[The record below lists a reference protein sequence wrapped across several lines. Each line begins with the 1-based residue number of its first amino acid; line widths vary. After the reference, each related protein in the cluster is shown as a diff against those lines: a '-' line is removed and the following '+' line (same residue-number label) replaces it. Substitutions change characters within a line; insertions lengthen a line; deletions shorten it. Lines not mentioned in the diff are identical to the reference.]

1 VNRGESGVNRPTGG
15 SGTLNAEM
23 PIGVSG
29 QQDQTPDVVR
39 EHLERVLESPQF
51 CNSWRRA
58 RFLRAVVERSLEGR
72 AEDLKESVVGVM
84 VFDRPPDYDPKI
96 DSIVR
101 VQARQLRGKL
111 REYYAGAGSGERI
124 RIELPKGSYAPVI
137 RTLGQTETSRLVAID
152 SAPAR
157 PAAHLAVLPFVSVGP
172 DPDNEYF
179 CDGITEEI
187 LTALARVRG
196 LRLIARSSVFQFK
209 GQHGDVRRIAR
220 QLNVECV
227 LEGSVRR
234 SGDRLRITAQLIQGT
249 DGTHLWGET
258 FDACIA
264 DPRQV
269 FAIQE
274 AIALEIIS
282 HLRKLVRG
290 ASSALAISRGQTSNM
305 EAYQDYLQ
313 ARKLMRELHT
323 PAVGKAIPMLEA
335 AITKDETFAAA
346 HAALAGCYGQLA
358 VYGAVPPGEALA
370 RIRESAGKALD
381 LEPKLTD
388 GHTTLGFAAALDLNL
403 DLACGHFERAL
414 ALDPQNPFALQTRAM
429 WYLGPTGQ
437 TREVT
442 GVLEALLQLD
452 PLSLDLRHSY
462 IAILYFDRRFSEVVE
477 QATALL
483 KLAPQ
488 SGVLY
493 FYRFLALERLGQWER
508 ASQDMADHVAN
519 FPYPLLDHHLASY
532 RLERAGHHEK
542 AVGIAREMEEHPAAP
557 LAATVLADL
566 WIRLGDGERA
576 IDWLEKGFAN
586 RTFRLLWLDVDSSY
600 DALRG
605 NPRFEALRARITLR
619 TPAAAI
625 SGPGAAR
632 SAGR

>member
-1 VNRGESGVNRPTGG
+1 
-15 SGTLNAEM
+15 M
-23 PIGVSG
+23 PVVVSG
-29 QQDQTPDVVR
+29 HQDQTPDLVR
-39 EHLERVLESPQF
+39 EHLQRILDSPQF
-51 CNSWRRA
+51 RNSWRRA
-58 RFLRAVVERSLEGR
+58 RFLSTVVERSLEGR
-72 AEDLKESVVGVM
+72 AQDLKESVVGVM

-111 REYYAGAGSGERI
+111 REYYAGPGKGERI
-124 RIELPKGSYAPVI
+124 RIELPSGSYAPVI
-137 RTLGQTETSRLVAID
+137 RTLAQVESARLVAID
-152 SAPAR
+152 TAAPR
-157 PAAHLAVLPFVSVGP
+157 PAAHLAVLPFESLGP

-179 CDGITEEI
+179 SEGITEEI

-234 SGDRLRITAQLIQGT
+234 SGDTLRIAAQLIQGS

-282 HLRKLVRG
+282 HLRKFVRAG
-290 ASSALAISRGQTSNM
+290 ASSALAISRGQTSSV

-335 AITKDETFAAA
+335 AIAKDETFAAA

-358 VYGAVPPGEALA
+358 VYGVVPSSQALA
-370 RIRESAGKALD
+370 RIRESAGKALE

-388 GHTTLGFAAALDLNL
+388 GHTTLGFAAAALDLNL
-403 DLACGHFERAL
+403 DLARGHFERAL
-414 ALDPQNPFALQTRAM
+414 ALDPQNPYALQTWAM
-429 WYLGPTGQ
+429 WFLGPTGQ
-437 TREVT
+437 TRQAIE
-442 GVLEALLQLD
+442 VLEALLQLD

-462 IAILYFDRRFSEVVE
+462 IAILYFDRRFSQVVE

-488 SGVLY
+488 SGVLF
-493 FYRFLALERLGQWER
+493 FYRFMALERLGQWER
-508 ASQDMADHVAN
+508 AAQDMADHVVN
-519 FPYPLLDHHLASY
+519 FPYPLLDRHLASH
-532 RLERAGHHEK
+532 RLERAGHHDE
-542 AVGIAREMEEHPAAP
+542 AVKIAREMEEHPAAP

-576 IDWLEKGFAN
+576 IDWLETGFAN
-586 RTFRLLWLDVDSSY
+586 RAFRLLWLDVDASY
-600 DALRG
+600 DTLRG

-619 TPAAAI
+619 APDQHHL
-625 SGPGAAR
+625 SR
-632 SAGR
+632 R

>member
-1 VNRGESGVNRPTGG
+1 
-15 SGTLNAEM
+15 M
-23 PIGVSG
+23 PVGVSG
-29 QQDQTPDVVR
+29 QQDQTPDLVR
-39 EHLERVLESPQF
+39 AHLERVLDSPQF
-51 CNSWRRA
+51 HNSWRRA

-111 REYYAGAGSGERI
+111 REYYAGPGSGERI

-137 RTLGQTETSRLVAID
+137 RTMGQAETTRLVAID
-152 SAPAR
+152 SVTPR
-157 PAAHLAVLPFVSVGP
+157 PAAHLAVLPFESLGP

-179 CDGITEEI
+179 SEGITDEI
-187 LTALARVRG
+187 LTALSRVPG

-209 GQHGDVRRIAR
+209 GQTGDVRRIAR
-220 QLNVECV
+220 QLNAECV

-234 SGDRLRITAQLIQGT
+234 SGDQVRIAAQLIQGA

-282 HLRKLVRG
+282 HLRRFVRAG
-290 ASSALAISRGQTSNM
+290 ASSALAISRGQTSSV

-335 AITKDETFAAA
+335 AIAKDETFAAA
-346 HAALAGCYGQLA
+346 HAALATCYGQLA
-358 VYGAVPPGEALA
+358 VYGALPSGEALA
-370 RIRESAGKALD
+370 RIRESAGKALE

-388 GHTTLGFAAALDLNL
+388 GHTALGFAAALDLNL
-403 DLACGHFERAL
+403 DLARGHFERAL
-414 ALDPQNPFALQTRAM
+414 AVDPQNPFALQTRAL
-429 WYLGPTGQ
+429 WYQGPTGQ
-437 TREVT
+437 TREAT
-442 GVLEALLQLD
+442 EVLEALLQLD
-452 PLSLDLRHSY
+452 PLSLDLRHTY
-462 IAILYFDRRFSEVVE
+462 IAILYLDRRFAQVVE
-477 QATALL
+477 QATTLL

-519 FPYPLLDHHLASY
+519 FPYPLLDRHLASY
-532 RLERAGHHEK
+532 RFERAGHHEQ
-542 AVGIAREMEEHPAAP
+542 AVEIAREMEHHPAAP

-576 IDWLEKGFAN
+576 IDWLEVGFAN
-586 RTFRLLWLDVDSSY
+586 RAFRLLWLDVDSSY
-600 DALRG
+600 DSLRG
-605 NPRFEALRARITLR
+605 NPRFETLRGRIT
-619 TPAAAI
+619 A
-625 SGPGAAR
+625 GAR
-632 SAGR
+632 HDR

>member
-1 VNRGESGVNRPTGG
+1 VNRGLIWYTDCR
-15 SGTLNAEM
+15 M
-23 PIGVSG
+23 PVAVSG

-39 EHLERVLESPQF
+39 EHLDRVLDSPQF
-51 CNSWRRA
+51 RNSWRRA
-58 RFLRAVVERSLEGR
+58 RFLRAVVERSLEGK
-72 AEDLKESVVGVM
+72 AEYLKESVVGVM

-101 VQARQLRGKL
+101 VQARQLRDKL
-111 REYYAGAGSGERI
+111 REYYAGPGSAERI

-137 RTLGQTETSRLVAID
+137 RTLGQVESTRVVAID
-152 SAPAR
+152 SATPR
-157 PAAHLAVLPFVSVGP
+157 PAAHLAVIPFESLGP
-172 DPDNEYF
+172 DPDTEYF
-179 CDGITEEI
+179 SEGITEEI

-196 LRLIARSSVFQFK
+196 LRLIARGSAFQFK
-209 GQHGDVRRIAR
+209 GQDGDVRRIAR
-220 QLNVECV
+220 QLNVECI

-234 SGDRLRITAQLIQGT
+234 SGDRIGITAQLILGA

-264 DPRQV
+264 DSRQV

-282 HLRKLVRG
+282 HLRTFVRAG
-290 ASSALAISRGQTSNM
+290 ALSALAISRGQTSSV
-305 EAYQDYLQ
+305 EAYQDYLE

-323 PAVGKAIPMLEA
+323 PAVARAIPILEA
-335 AITKDETFAAA
+335 AIAKDETFAAA
-346 HAALAGCYGQLA
+346 HAALATCYGRLA
-358 VYGAVPPGEALA
+358 VYGAVPSGEALA

-388 GHTTLGFAAALDLNL
+388 GHTALGFAAALDLNL
-403 DLACGHFERAL
+403 DLARGHFDRAL
-414 ALDPQNPFALQTRAM
+414 ALDPQNPFALQTNAM

-437 TREVT
+437 TRQAAE
-442 GVLEALLQLD
+442 VLEALLQLD
-452 PLSLDLRHSY
+452 PLSLDLRHNY
-462 IAILYFDRRFSEVVE
+462 IAILYFDRRFAQVVE

-493 FYRFLALERLGQWER
+493 FFRFLALERLGQWER
-508 ASQDMADHVAN
+508 ASQDLADHVAN
-519 FPYPLLDHHLASY
+519 FPYPLLDCHLASY
-532 RLERAGHHEK
+532 RLERAERHEE

-566 WIRLGDGERA
+566 WIRFGDRERA
-576 IDWLEKGFAN
+576 IDWLEEGFAN
-586 RTFRLLWLDVDSSY
+586 RTFRLLWMDVDSSY
-600 DALRG
+600 DTLRG
-605 NPRFEALRARITLR
+605 NPRFEALRARIIPR
-619 TPAAAI
+619 APAAAI

-632 SAGR
+632 LPGR